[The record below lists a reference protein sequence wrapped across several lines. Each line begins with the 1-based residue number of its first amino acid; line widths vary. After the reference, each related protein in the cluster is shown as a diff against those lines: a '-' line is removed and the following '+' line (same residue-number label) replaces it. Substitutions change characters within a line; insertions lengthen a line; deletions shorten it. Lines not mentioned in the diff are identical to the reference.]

1 MLFLHCVGLNLKVE
15 SAFKAEIII
24 YCNLN
29 QKSRF
34 DKIYSG
40 TQKEEFSVLFG
51 KGWRGKDLM
60 HNLIALSFSLR
71 SVYYIILKSN
81 YAAKVKC
88 QTADVW

>member
-1 MLFLHCVGLNLKVE
+1 MLIPFL
-15 SAFKAEIII
+15 AFSLFFF
-24 YCNLN
+24 C
-29 QKSRF
+29 
-34 DKIYSG
+34 
-40 TQKEEFSVLFG
+40 LFG
-51 KGWRGKDLM
+51 KGWGGKDLM